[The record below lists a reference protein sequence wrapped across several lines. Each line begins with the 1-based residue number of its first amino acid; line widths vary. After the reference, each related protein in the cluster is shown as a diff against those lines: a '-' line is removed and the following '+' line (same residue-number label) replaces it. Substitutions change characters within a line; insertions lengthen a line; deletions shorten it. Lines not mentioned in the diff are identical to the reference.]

1 MNNQLAI
8 IGLLV
13 ILVVLIAVNIWLYRH
28 YRRNIKKVT
37 FLFDAIDNGDFSFN
51 FPTEKGVKEDKILHQ
66 SLNRIKLFLQHT
78 REEQMEREKYY
89 EQILNTVDTGILVV
103 DSHDNIL
110 QHNQAAL
117 RLLDTDVLTHMNQVK
132 GKLKDEHLAKHE
144 TQAMLKDKHV
154 RIIALSDV
162 SHELS
167 NQEVDSWIKLIRV
180 LTHEIMNTITPVTS
194 LSETL
199 LKELGSKELLIADN
213 ESDDL
218 HSPDKLMKVSEKT
231 HSAEQA
237 KPHSAEQAKLKQG
250 LETIHKTGTE
260 LLAFVNNYR
269 RFTHVPHPQPAL
281 FYVEPFLERMA
292 LLCNHEVEISVSP
305 KDLLTYADESLLSH
319 VVTNLLKNAVEA
331 FNGQEK
337 LSTERNKQDGNEQG
351 RNKQECRSA
360 DLQSAASKKAFIRLQ
375 AYANAQESIIIDVS
389 NNAGLIPEDVASHI
403 FIPFFT
409 TKPEGSGIGLSLSR
423 QIMRVSGGSLSLH
436 QDKAQ
441 GITTF
446 RIIIP

>member
-1 MNNQLAI
+1 MDYKLI
-8 IGLLV
+8 IIIVLLLV
-13 ILVVLIAVNIWLYRH
+13 AVVGYIRLYHH

-51 FPTEKGVKEDKILHQ
+51 FPTEKGFKEDKILHQ

-78 REEQMEREKYY
+78 REEQMDREKYY
-89 EQILNTVDTGILVV
+89 EQILNAVDTGILVV

-199 LKELGSKELLIADN
+199 LTRVTE
-213 ESDDL
+213 
-218 HSPDKLMKVSEKT
+218 DKD
-231 HSAEQA
+231 
-237 KPHSAEQAKLKQG
+237 LKQG

-269 RFTHVPHPQPAL
+269 RFTHVPQPQPAL

-292 LLCNHEVEISVSP
+292 MLCNHEVEISVSP
-305 KDLLTYADESLLSH
+305 KDLLAYADESLLSH

-337 LSTERNKQDGNEQG
+337 LSAERNKQDGNVQG

-375 AYANAQESIIIDVS
+375 AYANVQESIIIDVS

>member
-1 MNNQLAI
+1 MNSQLAI
-8 IGLLV
+8 IVLLV

-51 FPTEKGVKEDKILHQ
+51 FPTEKRFKEDNILHQ

-89 EQILNTVDTGILVV
+89 EQILNAVDTGILVV
-103 DSHDNIL
+103 DGHDNIL

-117 RLLDTDVLTHMNQVK
+117 RLLNTDVLTHMNQVK

-199 LKELGSKELLIADN
+199 LTRVTE
-213 ESDDL
+213 
-218 HSPDKLMKVSEKT
+218 DKD
-231 HSAEQA
+231 
-237 KPHSAEQAKLKQG
+237 LKQG

-269 RFTHVPHPQPAL
+269 RFTHVPQPQPAL
-281 FYVEPFLERMA
+281 FYVEPFLKRMA
-292 LLCNHEVEISVSP
+292 LLCNHEVEIEVSP
-305 KDLLTYADESLLSH
+305 KDLLVYADENLLSH

-331 FNGQEK
+331 FREK
-337 LSTERNKQDGNEQG
+337 ERE
-351 RNKQECRSA
+351 NKQECRSA
-360 DLQSAASKKAFIRLQ
+360 DLQSAASKKAFIRLH

-389 NNAGLIPEDVASHI
+389 NNAGLIAKDVASHI

-436 QDKAQ
+436 QDKTQ

>member
-8 IGLLV
+8 IVLLV
-13 ILVVLIAVNIWLYRH
+13 ILVVLVAVNIWLYRH

-51 FPTEKGVKEDKILHQ
+51 FPTEKGFKEDKILHK

-89 EQILNTVDTGILVV
+89 EQILNAVDTGILVV

-110 QHNQAAL
+110 QHNQAAF
-117 RLLDTDVLTHMNQVK
+117 RLLNTDVLTHMNQVK
-132 GKLKDEHLAKHE
+132 EKLKDEHLAKHE

-199 LKELGSKELLIADN
+199 LTRVTE
-213 ESDDL
+213 
-218 HSPDKLMKVSEKT
+218 DKD
-231 HSAEQA
+231 
-237 KPHSAEQAKLKQG
+237 LKQG
-250 LETIHKTGTE
+250 LKTIHKTGTE

-269 RFTHVPHPQPAL
+269 RFTHVPQPQPAL
-281 FYVEPFLERMA
+281 FYVEPFLKRMA
-292 LLCNHEVEISVSP
+292 MLCNHEIEISVSP
-305 KDLLTYADESLLSH
+305 KDLLAYADESLLSH

-331 FNGQEK
+331 FREKEK
-337 LSTERNKQDGNEQG
+337 LS
-351 RNKQECRSA
+351 
-360 DLQSAASKKAFIRLQ
+360 FIRLQ
-375 AYANAQESIIIDVS
+375 AYDNAQESIIIDVS

-423 QIMRVSGGSLSLH
+423 QIMRVSGGSLSLL